1 MKKKWLSGVL
11 TMALVTTTV
20 ASTMPAYTVDA
31 KDEAVG
37 KTYYVSSTD
46 GKDTNNGLSE
56 NNAFKTLDKINE
68 IKLQPGDKVLLEKG
82 SVFENQ
88 ALHLKGS
95 GSKEAPIE
103 VSAYGEGD
111 RPKINTNGHG
121 QWELNYGKHLD
132 NQNHKWKGTV
142 SSSILLEDVEYVEI
156 RGLELTN
163 DRSGNDDEV
172 NDNEKEYNDPYCM
185 DRTGVAGVAQNK
197 GTIDHIVLDDLYI
210 HDVDGNVYN
219 KHMTN
224 GGIYFIVEKPENEKE
239 TGIARYDDV
248 QIRNCQVDTVD
259 RWGIAVGYTY
269 NWDKFGGATISD
281 EVIKKY
287 GSTNVVIE
295 NNYLN
300 NVGGDHITTMYL
312 DRPMVQYNV
321 GENGSKHINFQDFS
335 KEQPR
340 LDANGNE
347 IGKLPVG
354 NGRVAAGIWPWKCKN
369 AVFQYNECFKTLN
382 AKNGNGDGQPWDADS
397 GDGTNYQYNYSHGN
411 TASTIMFC
419 EGESINNTFRYNISQ
434 NEEMGPLDP
443 AGNAGNTQ
451 VYNNTF
457 YIKEGIKSLWYRNSG
472 PVNMENNIFY
482 FAGDKPVEVK
492 DWNPSNNK
500 KYDNNLYYNVSTYP
514 NDANAVK
521 VNAGTKVFVDAGK
534 GPDAAA
540 ANKQAR
546 KHENPNEKTVFD
558 GYKLAENS
566 PAINKGKI
574 VKDLNGY
581 AIEHDFFGKT
591 IGGVPEIGAAESDV
605 VSLVLRSEAY
615 TVDNAAKTIG
625 GLEKNTT
632 VKELKENVYYDAGL
646 TLTVKNADGKVLGEN
661 DIVKGNMTVE
671 LSDGTNKVAY
681 TIVANAD
688 NQLKETSFMVK
699 EKTKTI
705 YVPSTTKNPM
715 TVGAIKSDV
724 KVHETASVSVWN
736 GDKEVKSGAVKE
748 GMVVRITAENGTANN
763 YKIEVKNEYQWA
775 KDYVHKQQ
783 GNVWFAQ
790 MKKGGKYTNMTTV
803 DKDGW
808 PNWALDTYYGPGVDA
823 GQGTTEGYGDETHGL
838 ISAPINTNT
847 AEGTAMTFRAAKDG
861 VVNFNIKSNEPYLRQ
876 DGNANGS
883 VIVSLTVNGKEQ
895 QNCKLTESKKKGEF
909 PAKEGIA
916 VKKGDFIRV
925 EAKNE
930 GNPSKP
936 SVHITPIITY
946 QDVAVEDKEA
956 PTKPS
961 DLRVTDVKKTSVTV
975 NWAEAF
981 DNVDVA
987 GYRVYVD
994 GKLQNTDK
1002 LVEGTSYTVEGLQ
1015 AGTTYKVEVAAVDT
1029 AGNESEKAEV
1039 SATTESDV
1047 VVVDKSKLQELY
1059 DVCKGYDK
1067 NNFTADS
1074 WKDFEKA
1081 LKEAKKVLDDKKATQ
1096 DEVDAAYDALEK
1108 AEQALVPVQQPEKV
1122 DKSKLQ
1128 AAYDKYSKYD
1138 AKDYT
1143 AESWKNFAQA
1153 LENAKTVLNDGE
1165 ATQDEV
1171 DKALDALNAAEKA
1184 LVKVKPI
1191 TPEKPKPEQPKPEKP
1206 NKPNTPVK
1214 TGDEAPVLPLTATV
1228 AGMGLAIALLL
1239 KKRK

>member
-419 EGESINNTFRYNISQ
+419 AGESINNTFRYNISQ

-443 AGNAGNTQ
+443 AGNAGNT
-451 VYNNTF
+451 
-457 YIKEGIKSLWYRNSG
+457 GIQQ
-472 PVNMENNIFY
+472 Y
-482 FAGDKPVEVK
+482 F
-492 DWNPSNNK
+492 
-500 KYDNNLYYNVSTYP
+500 LY
-514 NDANAVK
+514 
-521 VNAGTKVFVDAGK
+521 
-534 GPDAAA
+534 
-540 ANKQAR
+540 
-546 KHENPNEKTVFD
+546 
-558 GYKLAENS
+558 
-566 PAINKGKI
+566 
-574 VKDLNGY
+574 
-581 AIEHDFFGKT
+581 
-591 IGGVPEIGAAESDV
+591 
-605 VSLVLRSEAY
+605 
-615 TVDNAAKTIG
+615 
-625 GLEKNTT
+625 
-632 VKELKENVYYDAGL
+632 
-646 TLTVKNADGKVLGEN
+646 
-661 DIVKGNMTVE
+661 
-671 LSDGTNKVAY
+671 
-681 TIVANAD
+681 
-688 NQLKETSFMVK
+688 
-699 EKTKTI
+699 
-705 YVPSTTKNPM
+705 
-715 TVGAIKSDV
+715 
-724 KVHETASVSVWN
+724 
-736 GDKEVKSGAVKE
+736 
-748 GMVVRITAENGTANN
+748 
-763 YKIEVKNEYQWA
+763 
-775 KDYVHKQQ
+775 
-783 GNVWFAQ
+783 
-790 MKKGGKYTNMTTV
+790 
-803 DKDGW
+803 
-808 PNWALDTYYGPGVDA
+808 
-823 GQGTTEGYGDETHGL
+823 
-838 ISAPINTNT
+838 
-847 AEGTAMTFRAAKDG
+847 
-861 VVNFNIKSNEPYLRQ
+861 
-876 DGNANGS
+876 
-883 VIVSLTVNGKEQ
+883 
-895 QNCKLTESKKKGEF
+895 
-909 PAKEGIA
+909 
-916 VKKGDFIRV
+916 
-925 EAKNE
+925 
-930 GNPSKP
+930 
-936 SVHITPIITY
+936 
-946 QDVAVEDKEA
+946 
-956 PTKPS
+956 
-961 DLRVTDVKKTSVTV
+961 
-975 NWAEAF
+975 
-981 DNVDVA
+981 
-987 GYRVYVD
+987 
-994 GKLQNTDK
+994 
-1002 LVEGTSYTVEGLQ
+1002 
-1015 AGTTYKVEVAAVDT
+1015 
-1029 AGNESEKAEV
+1029 
-1039 SATTESDV
+1039 
-1047 VVVDKSKLQELY
+1047 
-1059 DVCKGYDK
+1059 
-1067 NNFTADS
+1067 
-1074 WKDFEKA
+1074 
-1081 LKEAKKVLDDKKATQ
+1081 
-1096 DEVDAAYDALEK
+1096 
-1108 AEQALVPVQQPEKV
+1108 
-1122 DKSKLQ
+1122 
-1128 AAYDKYSKYD
+1128 
-1138 AKDYT
+1138 
-1143 AESWKNFAQA
+1143 
-1153 LENAKTVLNDGE
+1153 
-1165 ATQDEV
+1165 
-1171 DKALDALNAAEKA
+1171 
-1184 LVKVKPI
+1184 
-1191 TPEKPKPEQPKPEKP
+1191 
-1206 NKPNTPVK
+1206 
-1214 TGDEAPVLPLTATV
+1214 
-1228 AGMGLAIALLL
+1228 
-1239 KKRK
+1239 

>member
-31 KDEAVG
+31 KDKAVG

-56 NNAFKTLDKINE
+56 NNAFKTLDKINKIE
-68 IKLQPGDKVLLEKG
+68 LQPGDKVLLEKG

-269 NWDKFGGATISD
+269 NWDKFGGAAISD
-281 EVIKKY
+281 ETIKTY

-312 DRPMVQYNV
+312 DRPVVQYNV
-321 GENGSKHINFQDFS
+321 GENGSKHINYQDFS
-335 KEQPR
+335 KEQPK
-340 LDANGNE
+340 LDKDGNE

-419 EGESINNTFRYNISQ
+419 AGESINNTFRYNISQ

-482 FAGDKPVEVK
+482 FAGDKPVAVEN
-492 DWNPSNNK
+492 WNPSNNK

-514 NDANAVK
+514 DDKNAVK
-521 VNAGTKVFVDAGK
+521 VDAGTKVFVDAGT

-736 GDKEVKSGAVKE
+736 GDKEVKTGAVSN
-748 GMVVRITAENGTANN
+748 GMVVRITAENGTTND

-790 MKKGGKYTNMTTV
+790 MKKDGKYTNMTTV

-861 VVNFNIKSNEPYLRQ
+861 VVNFNIKSDEPYLRQ

-1081 LKEAKKVLDDKKATQ
+1081 LKDAKKVLDDKK
-1096 DEVDAAYDALEK
+1096 
-1108 AEQALVPVQQPEKV
+1108 
-1122 DKSKLQ
+1122 
-1128 AAYDKYSKYD
+1128 
-1138 AKDYT
+1138 
-1143 AESWKNFAQA
+1143 
-1153 LENAKTVLNDGE
+1153 

-1191 TPEKPKPEQPKPEKP
+1191 TPEQPKPEKPKPEQPKPEKP

>member
-1 MKKKWLSGVL
+1 MMKKKWLSGLL
-11 TMALVTTTV
+11 TMALVTSTV
-20 ASTMPAYTVDA
+20 ASTLPVYTVTA
-31 KDEAVG
+31 KDNAVG
-37 KTYYVSSTD
+37 RTYYVSSED
-46 GKDTNNGLSE
+46 GKDTNDGLSE
-56 NNAFKTLDKINE
+56 NKAFKTLEKINKIE
-68 IKLQPGDKVLLEKG
+68 LQPGDKVLLEKG

-95 GSKEAPIE
+95 GSKDAPIE
-103 VSAYGEGD
+103 VSVYGEGD

-163 DRSGNDDEV
+163 DRDGKDDNI
-172 NDNEKEYNDPYCM
+172 NDNEKKYNDAYCM

-210 HDVDGNVYN
+210 HDIDGNIYN

-224 GGIYFIVEKPENEKE
+224 GGIYFIVEKPENEEK

-269 NWDKFGGATISD
+269 NWDKFGGAAISD
-281 EVIKKY
+281 ETIKTY

-312 DRPMVQYNV
+312 DRPVVQYNV
-321 GENGSKHINFQDFS
+321 GENGSKHINTTDFS
-335 KEQPR
+335 EQQPK
-340 LDANGNE
+340 LDADGNE

-382 AKNGNGDGQPWDADS
+382 AKHGNGDGQPWDADS

-419 EGESINNTFRYNISQ
+419 AGESINNTFRYNISQ

-457 YIKEGIKSLWYRNSG
+457 YIKEGIKSLWYRSSG

-482 FAGDKPVEVK
+482 FAGDKPVAVEN
-492 DWNPSNNK
+492 WNPSNNK

-514 NDANAVK
+514 DDKNAVK
-521 VNAGTKVFVDAGK
+521 VDAGTKVFAGIETK
-534 GPDAAA
+534 GTGFGPSAI
-540 ANKQAR
+540 ANDKQAR
-546 KHENPNEKTVFD
+546 KHENPNEKTIFD

-581 AIEHDFFGKT
+581 AIEHDFFGKA

-605 VSLVLRSEAY
+605 VSLVLRSEVY

-632 VKELKENVYYDAGL
+632 VKELKENVYFDAGL
-646 TLTVKNADGKVLGEN
+646 ALTVKNADGKALGEN
-661 DIVKGNMTVE
+661 DIVKGNMKVE
-671 LSDGTNKVAY
+671 LSDGTNKVIY

-736 GDKEVKSGAVKE
+736 GDKKVKAGAVSN
-748 GMVVRITAENGTANN
+748 GMVVRITAENGTTND

-823 GQGTTEGYGDETHGL
+823 GQGTTEDYGDETHGL

-876 DGNANGS
+876 AGNTGGS
-883 VIVSLTVNGKEQ
+883 VIVSLTVNGTEQ
-895 QNCKLTESKKKGEF
+895 QNCKLTENNKKGEF
-909 PAKEGIA
+909 PAKEGIE

-987 GYRVYVD
+987 GYRVCID

-1015 AGTTYKVEVAAVDT
+1015 AGTTYKVEVATVDT

-1039 SATTESDV
+1039 SVTTESDV
-1047 VVVDKSKLQELY
+1047 VVVDKSKLQA
-1059 DVCKGYDK
+1059 V
-1067 NNFTADS
+1067 
-1074 WKDFEKA
+1074 
-1081 LKEAKKVLDDKKATQ
+1081 
-1096 DEVDAAYDALEK
+1096 
-1108 AEQALVPVQQPEKV
+1108 
-1122 DKSKLQ
+1122 
-1128 AAYDKYSKYD
+1128 YDKYSKYD
-1138 AKDYT
+1138 VKDYT

-1171 DKALDALNAAEKA
+1171 DKAFDALNIAEKV
-1184 LVKVKPI
+1184 LIKIEPT
-1191 TPEKPKPEQPKPEKP
+1191 TPEKPGKPQKP
-1206 NKPNTPVK
+1206 NKPDTDNPI
-1214 TGDEAPVLPLTATV
+1214 TGDQTNLGVYVSLLTMS
-1228 AGMGLAIALLL
+1228 GLLLAILGVL
-1239 KKRK
+1239 KKRKSLENR

>member
-1 MKKKWLSGVL
+1 MQKKWFSC
-11 TMALVTTTV
+11 ALALALATTTV
-20 ASTMPAYTVDA
+20 ASAVPTYQVNAEA
-31 KDEAVG
+31 KTKG
-37 KTYYVSSTD
+37 KTYYVSSEE
-46 GKDTNNGLSE
+46 GRDTNNGLSE
-56 NNAFKTLDKINE
+56 NEAFQTLDKINK
-68 IKLQPGDKVLLEKG
+68 IKLQAGDKVLLEKG

-88 ALHLKGS
+88 ALHLQGS
-95 GSKEAPIE
+95 GSAEAPIE
-103 VSAYGEGD
+103 VSTYGKGD

-142 SSSILLEDVEYVEI
+142 SSSILLKDVEYVEI
-156 RGLELTN
+156 RGLEVTN
-163 DRSGNDDEV
+163 DRYTKDDNV

-185 DRTGVAGVAQNK
+185 DRTGVAGVAKDK
-197 GTIDHIVLDDLYI
+197 GTLDHIVLEDLYI
-210 HDVDGNVYN
+210 HDVHGNVYN

-224 GGIYFIVEKPENEKE
+224 GGIYFIVEKPENEAE
-239 TGIARYDDV
+239 TGIARYNDVKIKNCQLDDV
-248 QIRNCQVDTVD
+248 N

-269 NWDKFGGATISD
+269 NWDKFNGAAISD
-281 EVIKKY
+281 EMIAKY

-300 NVGGDHITTMYL
+300 HVGGDHITTMYL
-312 DRPMVQYNV
+312 DRPIIQYNV
-321 GENGSKHINFQDFS
+321 AENGSMQINTKDFS
-335 KEQPR
+335 KQQPK
-340 LDANGNE
+340 LDSNGNE

-369 AVFQYNECFKTLN
+369 AIFQYNECFNTLN
-382 AKNGNGDGQPWDADS
+382 AAHGNGDGQPWDADW

-419 EGESINNTFRYNISQ
+419 GGESINNTFRYNISQ
-434 NEEMGPLDP
+434 NEDMGPLDP
-443 AGNAGNTQ
+443 AGNTGNTQ

-457 YIKEGIKSLWYRNSG
+457 YIKEGLKSIWSTVHANNG

-482 FAGDKPVEVK
+482 FAGNKPVAAEK
-492 DWNPSNNK
+492 WDIGNNK
-500 KYDNNLYYNVSTYP
+500 TYSNNLYYNVSTYP

-521 VNAGTKVFVDAGK
+521 VNAGTKVFAGTDNK
-534 GPDAAA
+534 GFGPTSVAAD
-540 ANKQAR
+540 KKAR

-558 GYKLAENS
+558 GYKLADNS

-581 AIEHDFFGKT
+581 TIDHDFFGQT
-591 IGGVPEIGAAESDV
+591 IGGVPEIGAAESNV
-605 VSLVLRSEAY
+605 VSLVLRSEVY
-615 TVDNAAKTIG
+615 TVDNTAKTIG

-661 DIVKGNMTVE
+661 DIVKGDMKVE
-671 LSDGTNKVAY
+671 LSDGKNTVTY

-705 YVPSTTKNPM
+705 YVPSTEKNPM
-715 TVGAIKSDV
+715 TVGALKSDI
-724 KVHETASVSVWN
+724 KTHETATVSVWN
-736 GDKEVKSGAVKE
+736 GDKELKNGKVDK
-748 GMVVRITAENGTANN
+748 GMTLRITAENGTTND

-790 MKKGGKYTNMTTV
+790 MKKSGKYTNMTTV

-823 GQGTTEGYGDETHGL
+823 SQNTTEGYGDETHGL
-838 ISAPINTNT
+838 LSAPTNTNT
-847 AEGTAMTFRAAKDG
+847 AEGTAMTFRVPKDG
-861 VVNFNIKSNEPYLRQ
+861 VVNFKIKDNEPYLRQ
-876 DGNANGS
+876 DGNSGGS
-883 VIVSLTVNGKEQ
+883 VILSLTINGKEQ
-895 QNCKLTESKKKGEF
+895 QKCTLTESKKKGEF
-909 PAKEGIA
+909 PAKENIT

-930 GNPSKP
+930 GNPTKP
-936 SVHITPIITY
+936 SAHITPIITY

-961 DLRVTDVKKTSVTV
+961 DLRVAEVTKNSVTV

-994 GKLQNTDK
+994 GKLQNADK
-1002 LVEGTSYTVEGLQ
+1002 LVTDTTYTINGLKE
-1015 AGTTYKVEVAAVDT
+1015 GTTYKIEVSAVDT
-1029 AGNESEKAEV
+1029 AKNESEKAEV
-1039 SATTESDV
+1039 SATTDTETV
-1047 VVVDKSKLQELY
+1047 TVDKSKLQE
-1059 DVCKGYDK
+1059 
-1067 NNFTADS
+1067 
-1074 WKDFEKA
+1074 
-1081 LKEAKKVLDDKKATQ
+1081 
-1096 DEVDAAYDALEK
+1096 
-1108 AEQALVPVQQPEKV
+1108 
-1122 DKSKLQ
+1122 
-1128 AAYDKYSKYD
+1128 AYDKFSTYEE
-1138 AKDYT
+1138 KDYT
-1143 AESWKNFAQA
+1143 SDTWKNFAQA
-1153 LENAKTVLNDGE
+1153 LNDAKKVLDNDKATQEDVDNALKTLNDAE
-1165 ATQDEV
+1165 A
-1171 DKALDALNAAEKA
+1171 ALEKVGTVPPNPDDNIPLIPLEPSKPVEPNKPAEPNKPVEPNKPA
-1184 LVKVKPI
+1184 KPSTPNTSVKPS
-1191 TPEKPKPEQPKPEKP
+1191 
-1206 NKPNTPVK
+1206 KPNTPVK

-1228 AGMGLAIALLL
+1228 VGLGAAITVLL